1 MNFVKMWQAYPHSTT
16 TGNDKS
22 LMGIEDDEN
31 AIQEKCGTRK
41 HGTRMQGWKERLENA
56 RLENA
61 RKILSLSIL
70 MRILYQ
76 HNINNDIHNESKTLS
91 IFCI

>member
-41 HGTRMQGWKERLENA
+41 HGTRMQGWKMQGW
-56 RLENA
+56 
-61 RKILSLSIL
+61 KMQGWK
-70 MRILYQ
+70 MREKYLAFQ
-76 HNINNDIHNESKTLS
+76 
-91 IFCI
+91 F